1 MAFSRRFPRSRIAR
15 KLRGRRTFRKA
26 KRIIRRVRRKLRKR
40 TARKARRKQHLVA
53 YAYSSHTESTHSTTV
68 VSGLGTTDDTT
79 GLFSRGDLD
88 KIFDQVVNLDDPM
101 YAGQVAVNGQLR
113 MGRHNIKVRARGE
126 AIYTITNGNTVG
138 GAFVQFY
145 IARPRK
151 DIVADGI
158 GVGNAVTIATIYNNN
173 LNSLFQPDYNDAA
186 GYGVNAAG
194 TGGVT
199 NIMQNSTS
207 AIKPT
212 INTQDAIWH
221 TPFMVPEVTQNFKIL
236 TVKKVYIPAGGV
248 FMFKI
253 KTPWQYF
260 ERSEMQIR
268 ASGNQAGGI
277 HRNAKG
283 RDLLVKA
290 WGQPVHDQASHTA
303 VNVGQVTL
311 DTIVSK
317 RYWFSA
323 SARATPRFYHMG
335 NALGTVGTAQ
345 LPGFADQTN
354 DES

>member
-1 MAFSRRFPRSRIAR
+1 MAFSRRFPRSRIGR

-26 KRIIRRVRRKLRKR
+26 KRIVRRVRRKLRKR

-53 YAYSSHTESTHSTTV
+53 YAYSSHNESTHSSTV
-68 VSGLGTTDDTT
+68 ISGLGTSNDTT
-79 GLFSRGDLD
+79 GLFSRNDLD
-88 KIFDQVVNLDDPM
+88 KIFDQVANLDDVL
-101 YAGQVAVNGQLR
+101 YGGTTAVNGQLR

-138 GAFVQFY
+138 GAFVQVY

-158 GVGNAVTIATIYNNN
+158 GVGNAITIAEIYRNN
-173 LNSLFQPDYNDAA
+173 LNSLFQADYNDAA
-186 GYGVNAAG
+186 GYALNAAG

-199 NIMQNSTS
+199 NIMQNSTTVT
-207 AIKPT
+207 KPT
-212 INTQDAIWH
+212 ISSQDAIWH

-253 KTPWQYF
+253 KTPWQFF

-268 ASGNQAGGI
+268 ANGNQTGGI

-290 WGQPVHDQASHTA
+290 WGQPVHDQTTHDE
-303 VNVGQVTL
+303 VNVGVVTL
-311 DTIVSK
+311 DTIVTK

-323 SARATPRFYHMG
+323 SARATPRFYHLG
-335 NALGTVGTAQ
+335 NDLGTVAEAQ
-345 LPGFADQTN
+345 LPGEADQVN